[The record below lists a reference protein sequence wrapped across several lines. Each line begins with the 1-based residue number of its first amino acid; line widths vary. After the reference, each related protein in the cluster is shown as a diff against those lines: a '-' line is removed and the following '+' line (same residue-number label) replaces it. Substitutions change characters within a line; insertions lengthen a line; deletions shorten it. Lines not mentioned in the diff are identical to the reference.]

1 MAQGGPKE
9 ALAGTPGLFQLV
21 VFVLDGSASMTWE
34 GTSGKRKADEI
45 YDAIDAT
52 IKFFKTQTD
61 PNLKAAAR
69 SILVQMIAFSSD
81 QQVKVI
87 LDDFTAIGD
96 IDVRKI
102 KPPTDYWSPPDGTCI
117 HGALTLAQEET
128 TKFVQAK
135 SLDISRL
142 QRPTILL
149 LTDGCENFDQNRLL
163 EIAEEI
169 KAKKWYLAVVQY
181 GKPGATGPDP
191 NESQVC
197 PEVLKSIATSI
208 EGPDYD
214 RVKKKMDKYF
224 KSTEEEISK
233 IFLHRKLY
241 TEALDEKAAR
251 IFFIG
256 GTTISYL
263 SGGKTV

>member
-1 MAQGGPKE
+1 LAQSSSKE
-9 ALAGTPGLFQLV
+9 VVAGTPGLFQLV

-34 GTSGKRKADEI
+34 GTSGKRKADEVK
-45 YDAIDAT
+45 DAIDST
-52 IKFFKTQTD
+52 IEFFKSQTD

-81 QQVKVI
+81 RQTKVI

-96 IDVRKI
+96 VDTDSI
-102 KPPTDYWSPPDGTCI
+102 KPPSDYWNPPDGTCI
-117 HGALTLAQEET
+117 HGALSLAQEET

-163 EIAEEI
+163 EIAEEL

-181 GKPGATGPDP
+181 GKVGETGPDSD
-191 NESQVC
+191 EAQVC

-214 RVKKKMDKYF
+214 RLKKKMDKYF

-233 IFLHRKLY
+233 VFLHRKLY

-263 SGGKTV
+263 SGSKGV